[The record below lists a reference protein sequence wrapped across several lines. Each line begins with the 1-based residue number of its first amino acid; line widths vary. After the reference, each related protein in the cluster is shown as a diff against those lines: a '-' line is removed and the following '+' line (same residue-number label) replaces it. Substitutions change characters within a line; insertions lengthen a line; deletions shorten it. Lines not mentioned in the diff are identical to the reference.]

1 MNPKNNAGNFIATYA
16 GNFVVIYAGL
26 EGPPQ
31 AVAVGRDW
39 ALPGRT
45 PAMEAKAGTPQS
57 PWRRGMLA
65 ELARKQLVE
74 QEKVRPKKS

>member
-1 MNPKNNAGNFIATYA
+1 
-16 GNFVVIYAGL
+16 
-26 EGPPQ
+26 
-31 AVAVGRDW
+31 
-39 ALPGRT
+39 
-45 PAMEAKAGTPQS
+45 MEAKAGTPQS

>member
-1 MNPKNNAGNFIATYA
+1 MNPKNNAENFVATYA
-16 GNFVVIYAGL
+16 GNFVVIHAGNFVVTYAGL

-31 AVAVGRDW
+31 AVA
-39 ALPGRT
+39 L
-45 PAMEAKAGTPQS
+45 AMEAKAGTPQS